1 MYGEIHGEKHMPK
14 NLNNFISNIE
24 TQGVAR
30 QNKYRVEISG
40 PASTRPIHGER
51 DLDLRCESIT
61 FPGTNVRSVPDTLR
75 YGPAREHAQ
84 GMTYGPFSATFICSP
99 DLREKV
105 YFEWWQKKIIN
116 HYTWEAKYYDDYR
129 GELWIFQLDDQNK
142 DTYRIAVA
150 EAYPKTISPQDLSAS
165 SNDAYQTVAV
175 EFTYRYWREGGTSP
189 EDAASMGD
197 PLRDKASYMSREE
210 KTWKKEE
217 ARKKIDSGTSGAPA
231 YPGFNEGG
239 GEVVYTSESESHTGQ
254 VSGATSEQA
263 EYFRKSGGVV
273 TN

>member
-75 YGPAREHAQ
+75 YGPAREQGQ
-84 GMTYGPFSATFICSP
+84 GMTYGPFTATFICSP
-99 DLREKV
+99 DLREKI
-105 YFEWWQKKIIN
+105 YFEWWQQRIIN
-116 HYTWEAKYYDDYR
+116 HLTWEANYYDDYK
-129 GELWIFQLDDQNK
+129 GEVRIIQLDEQNL
-142 DTYRIAVA
+142 DTYDILVT
-150 EAYPKTISPQDLSAS
+150 EAYPKTISPQDVSWS

-175 EFTYRYWREGGTSP
+175 EFTYRYWLPTPDWMKAIGQPGAGEANVDDFGAFSGGRGLRQYRAVDQFSGFSGGRGLTQYRSVDNMGAYSGGRGARETRAV
-189 EDAASMGD
+189 DNH
-197 PLRDKASYMSREE
+197 
-210 KTWKKEE
+210 
-217 ARKKIDSGTSGAPA
+217 SGFSSQNG
-231 YPGFNEGG
+231 
-239 GEVVYTSESESHTGQ
+239 VYTPLGWS
-254 VSGATSEQA
+254 
-263 EYFRKSGGVV
+263 
-273 TN
+273 